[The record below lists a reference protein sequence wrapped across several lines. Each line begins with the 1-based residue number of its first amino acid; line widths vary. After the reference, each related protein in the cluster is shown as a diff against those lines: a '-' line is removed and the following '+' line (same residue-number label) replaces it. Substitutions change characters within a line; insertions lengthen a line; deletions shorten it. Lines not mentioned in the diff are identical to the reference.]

1 MDPLVLE
8 KETARL
14 VKEAISRTTSCS
26 LLGKTEESPASFPI
40 MQDYATVH
48 DHASMITEALT

>member
-1 MDPLVLE
+1 MLE